1 MTAMGMAGRGGSH
14 APQPNTVAAA
24 SGQPRLSLPPSA
36 TASCEDP
43 LVGSAWQQWER
54 HPGPGF
60 RAISATH
67 PPAPIDI
74 GENRTGRLKA
84 AYGPPTGSQR
94 S

>member
-43 LVGSAWQQWER
+43 LVVLGGVRSGAR
-54 HPGPGF
+54 LAAVGAPPRPRLSGHF
-60 RAISATH
+60 SH
-67 PPAPIDI
+67 PPA
-74 GENRTGRLKA
+74 R
-84 AYGPPTGSQR
+84 AY
-94 S
+94 